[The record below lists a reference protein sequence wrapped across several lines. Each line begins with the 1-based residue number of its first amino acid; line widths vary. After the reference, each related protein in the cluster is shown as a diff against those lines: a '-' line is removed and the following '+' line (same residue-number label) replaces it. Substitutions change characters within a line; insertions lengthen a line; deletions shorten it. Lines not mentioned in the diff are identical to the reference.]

1 MKQRLKYLVPLLAI
15 FVLLWGLLT
24 LAEKMALIIS
34 ITMLT
39 GFVLFQFRQDRRRP
53 AKARNAPGLKQI
65 ESKASRREAL
75 AEQARNALAQVLRQ
89 ALRIPSGRFRQDVDA
104 FSLDADHLVAMLDHA
119 SNLPRDLESLPDLL
133 LEAENLLRDY
143 AQLDTNPASQ
153 ARKQEIQYALQH
165 LHEQLKA
172 TSSWHKRGL

>member
-1 MKQRLKYLVPLLAI
+1 
-15 FVLLWGLLT
+15 
-24 LAEKMALIIS
+24 
-34 ITMLT
+34 
-39 GFVLFQFRQDRRRP
+39 
-53 AKARNAPGLKQI
+53 
-65 ESKASRREAL
+65 
-75 AEQARNALAQVLRQ
+75 
-89 ALRIPSGRFRQDVDA
+89 
-104 FSLDADHLVAMLDHA
+104 MLDHA

-172 TSSWHKRGL
+172 TSFWQKRGL